1 MMSAGTT
8 HAPGREFDKFLF
20 ASVGDDGNGMPLT
33 VLSALAR
40 MDVDPWEEASK
51 LAQLSRQSAVTQL
64 ASLLGALRNAPA
76 AGLDLARIAAPL
88 IALLP
93 SPRDHVPPTLK
104 PFTQGQEAPTGQ
116 PAAVST
122 LLTVVTCGIFMLL
135 SQWLMGS
142 LQAPEQV
149 QAPPNA
155 AGPVHSSNVPASS
168 DEGPLTS
175 TK

>member
-1 MMSAGTT
+1 MSAGTT

-51 LAQLSRQSAVTQL
+51 LTQLPKQSAVTQL

-76 AGLDLARIAAPL
+76 IGMDLARIAAPL

-93 SPRDHVPPTLK
+93 SPRDRAPPMPK
-104 PFTQGQEAPTGQ
+104 VFAQGHEAPTRQ
-116 PAAVST
+116 PRAIST
-122 LLTVVTCGIFMLL
+122 LLTVVTCVIFLLL

-142 LQAPEQV
+142 LQAPEQA
-149 QAPPNA
+149 QAPSNPA
-155 AGPVHSSNVPASS
+155 APVDSSQ
-168 DEGPLTS
+168 
-175 TK
+175 